1 MADPQTVLPYH
12 DPFEAQYSEDIFC
25 ILDNRNP
32 TLEDLS
38 IQEPFP
44 DPTSIPQQ
52 GTGTGSSNDPFEN
65 DGIWDVKND
74 PNTGNSQAGPSEIH
88 VESSH
93 GNQTN
98 YFHAGSSNYE
108 DSILLSEWPPT
119 PIPFGCSCC
128 QVLRE
133 IIHTNGNEF
142 TTLEIH
148 GRLGMI
154 SHAVLEVQLNMETL
168 SPSYHHQMFDFC
180 KKSLEEVKQFLVQYC
195 LERRQAGFFV
205 ISDPFSVFYEAL
217 CTGFVWAESQYC
229 DEFNPPPSSNSEELQ
244 GNNKGGNDNEQ
255 PRVPKTNLSEQRQRT
270 GKITLK
276 EIGNYFHLPI
286 EEAAKKMR
294 LCPTVVKKI
303 CRRDG
308 LARWPHR
315 KIKSMER
322 QISYWA
328 GLLSSNDPQESARA
342 QNEILRLQ
350 QEIENICQG
359 AVGGR

>member
-1 MADPQTVLPYH
+1 MFSVSWTIGIP
-12 DPFEAQYSEDIFC
+12 PFEG
-25 ILDNRNP
+25 
-32 TLEDLS
+32 LS

-52 GTGTGSSNDPFEN
+52 GTGIGSSNYPFEYG
-65 DGIWDVKND
+65 GIRDMKND
-74 PNTGNSQAGPSEIH
+74 PNTGNSQAGPSDIH

-119 PIPFGCSCC
+119 PIPFGCSCS

-154 SHAVLEVQLNMETL
+154 SHAVLEVQLIMETL
-168 SPSYHHQMFDFC
+168 SPAITIKCLIFYEDLCVGFFWA
-180 KKSLEEVKQFLVQYC
+180 ENQYC
-195 LERRQAGFFV
+195 E
-205 ISDPFSVFYEAL
+205 
-217 CTGFVWAESQYC
+217 
-229 DEFNPPPSSNSEELQ
+229 EFNPPPSSNSEELQ
-244 GNNKGGNDNEQ
+244 GNNKAGNDNEQ
-255 PRVPKTNLSEQRQRT
+255 LRVPKTNLSEQRQRT

-350 QEIENICQG
+350 HEIENICQG
-359 AVGGR
+359 AVGSR